1 MVIPCE
7 YCLQIA
13 TMLKSTN
20 MMLGI
25 VHCTIITLQPS
36 PQIWRN
42 LHHHPVLHSPLSCLP
57 QSKLE
62 LGPILVGGRRGKSRL
77 VRQVIGLPRRKDGWI
92 HQFLRP
98 QWLPAQVLKYE
109 LDSPLWK
116 EEQHR
121 HVDIYSPAVEGAP
134 RQTRWYHICKYLMVG
149 KRICFGVVRKSYQ
162 FVDDDHC
169 IV

>member
-7 YCLQIA
+7 YRFQIA
-13 TMLKSTN
+13 TILKSTN
-20 MMLGI
+20 MLGI
-25 VHCTIITLQPS
+25 VLCAIITLQPS
-36 PQIWRN
+36 PQICRN
-42 LHHHPVLHSPLSCLP
+42 RIYPVPHSPLACLP

-62 LGPILVGGRRGKSRL
+62 HGTMLVGGRRGKSRL

-92 HQFLRP
+92 HPILRQ
-98 QWLPAQVLKYE
+98 QWMPAQVLKYE

-121 HVDIYSPAVEGAP
+121 HGSNVYSPAVEGAP
-134 RQTRWYHICKYLMVG
+134 RQTRWYYICKYSMVG

-162 FVDDDHC
+162 FLDDDHC